1 MVLALQA
8 TPKGGIASS
17 FFSAPSSSFGSACQA
32 VSNLFSSVVFS
43 LADHTVDERD
53 SGLVDASMSSWVDRR
68 LRFGRRSVVL
78 HDESQSLVIHFVAT
92 S

>member
-8 TPKGGIASS
+8 APKGGIASS

-43 LADHTVDERD
+43 LADHAVDERD
-53 SGLVDASMSSWVDRR
+53 SGLVDASMSSWADRR
-68 LRFGRRSVVL
+68 LRFMSSLKVHVVVEGSCRR
-78 HDESQSLVIHFVAT
+78 
-92 S
+92 